1 MKNDP
6 NHRLV
11 PYFDGDELIFIP
23 VIETYVREA
32 NQNVLAALALRLA
45 KENTDKNS
53 PEAA

>member
-1 MKNDP
+1 MEDDP

-11 PYFDGDELIFIP
+11 PYFVGDELVYIP

-32 NQNVLAALALRLA
+32 SPEVLAALALRLA
-45 KENTDKNS
+45 KENEPNDS